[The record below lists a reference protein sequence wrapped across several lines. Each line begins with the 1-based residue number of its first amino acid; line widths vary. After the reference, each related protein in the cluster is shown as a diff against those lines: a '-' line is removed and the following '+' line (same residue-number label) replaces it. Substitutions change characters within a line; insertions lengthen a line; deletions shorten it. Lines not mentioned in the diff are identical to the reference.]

1 VQIKENASYS
11 DRTAQ
16 VDLSYR
22 TNQKKQFEKA
32 KKEGAAAILTVR
44 AGENGDV
51 QRMGVTLYRSEFDK
65 AQAAHGISS
74 LVNAILPRPGN
85 VEAAAEYSGDIQV
98 LLPQ

>member
-1 VQIKENASYS
+1 MKTIAPYLH
-11 DRTAQ
+11 RTAQ

-44 AGENGDV
+44 AGEDDDV
-51 QRMGVTLYRSEFDK
+51 RRMGVTLYRSEADK
-65 AQAAHGISS
+65 AQAPNSIST
-74 LVNAILPRPGN
+74 LVNEILPRPADMG
-85 VEAAAEYSGDIQV
+85 AATASPGDIQV